1 MLNQKHSYLTFNKG
15 GSKKCH
21 QSSSL
26 SSRARSNS
34 CKLITY
40 SYFPFIGRTNVGHY
54 FWGSRNFCP
63 DFSDIYTPR
72 GGHIDPSWWIYRS
85 ITVSIYTYHDEYIAL
100 LSSLKKLNALKALP
114 PGYNLFSQGVF
125 FSAFSRYRL
134 PARRL
139 RIKLSNG

>member
-1 MLNQKHSYLTFNKG
+1 MSDTIF
-15 GSKKCH
+15 GS
-21 QSSSL
+21 
-26 SSRARSNS
+26 A
-34 CKLITY
+34 
-40 SYFPFIGRTNVGHY
+40 
-54 FWGSRNFCP
+54 

-85 ITVSIYTYHDEYIAL
+85 ITVSIYTYHDKYIAL

-114 PGYNLFSQGVF
+114 PGYNQFSQGVF

-139 RIKLSNG
+139 RIKLKRLKPDYSKKNQ